1 MEEFLRQYG
10 YLALSAGTF
19 LEGETA
25 ILVASSLIHTGFF
38 SGLYTIIFGFFGSF
52 ISDWMYYMI
61 GRLNGKYFIE
71 KRPKL
76 HERMEPIHQFFK
88 THRHQILFS
97 YRFLYGFRAL
107 LPLMIGMSGVRPL
120 QFLGYSLVSGL
131 LWASMVSL
139 VGYWGGI
146 IFELTTQ
153 SFEENLLFVVSGF
166 AVFGLL
172 LGLSVKTFAEKKI
185 GMKPL

>member
-1 MEEFLRQYG
+1 MEEFLHQYG
-10 YLALSAGTF
+10 YFALSAGTF
-19 LEGETA
+19 MEGETA

-52 ISDWMYYMI
+52 VSDWVYYMI

-76 HERMEPIHQFFK
+76 HAKMEPIHHFFK

-97 YRFLYGFRAL
+97 YRFLYGFRAI

-146 IFELTTQ
+146 IFELTTK
-153 SFEENLLFVVSGF
+153 SFEDNLLFVISGF
-166 AVFGLL
+166 ALFGILV
-172 LGLSVKTFAEKKI
+172 GLSVKTFAEKKI
-185 GMKPL
+185 GLKPL